1 MHYRYS
7 VLSETGNEIKGLE
20 QGSYQEIRKR
30 LKEKNYYILS
40 LEADFLKSIR
50 FALEKKTV
58 KPQTLAV
65 FFEDLVNMLKT
76 GIAMNEAVSALQESS
91 VEPVLTK
98 ALSGIEYDLA
108 NGFSLAKAFKKTKV
122 FPWLV
127 INMLK
132 VGEKSGS
139 LEQVF
144 DDLAKYYSREAEFL
158 SSLKSAVIYPIV
170 VFCMLVG
177 IMFYV
182 SSNVIP
188 HLEALLPIRGN
199 AYFSTRVLLFLSHF
213 LKDFWFVCLLLP
225 IAGIFIYSRF
235 KKSSI
240 EKAASFYYKIPLVG
254 SIAKDVAFSTL
265 FSNLAVLQR
274 NGINIAEALSL
285 IGDTTSY
292 QFLSKKIQKLK
303 DFIASGLSFWQ
314 ALEKDPFFPSF
325 IYYSIRKGEEMGRLD
340 EYLTSLSRY
349 YFDKVSRRIGVL
361 LSFIQP
367 LLLIFCAAF
376 LLFVVSAFIMP
387 VYSNLSN
394 IAGGNVKF

>member
-7 VLSETGNEIKGLE
+7 VLSETGNEINGIE
-20 QGSYQEIRKR
+20 QGPYSQIEKS
-30 LKEKNYYILS
+30 LKAKNYYILS
-40 LEADFLKSIR
+40 LEADILKSMR
-50 FALEKKTV
+50 FALENKTV
-58 KPQTLAV
+58 KAQTLAV

-98 ALSGIEYDLA
+98 ALSGIEDDLA
-108 NGFSLAKAFKKTKV
+108 NGFSLTKAFEKTKV

-127 INMLK
+127 LNMLK

-144 DDLAKYYSREAEFL
+144 KDLARYYSREAEF
-158 SSLKSAVIYPIV
+158 SRNLKSAVIYPIV

-182 SSNVIP
+182 SFKVIP
-188 HLEALLPIRGN
+188 HLEALLPIGGN
-199 AYFSTRVLLFLSHF
+199 AYFSTRLLLFLSHF
-213 LKDFWFVCLLLP
+213 LRDFWFVCLLFP
-225 IAGIFIYSRF
+225 PAAVFIYSRL
-235 KKSSI
+235 KKSSVERI
-240 EKAASFYYKIPLVG
+240 ASFYYKIPLIG
-254 SIAKDVAFSTL
+254 SVAKDAAFSTL

-285 IGDTTSY
+285 IEETTSY
-292 QFLSKKIQKLK
+292 QFLAKKIQKLK
-303 DFIASGLSFWQ
+303 DFIAGGLSFWQ
-314 ALEKDPFFPSF
+314 AIEKDPFFPSF
-325 IYYSIRKGEEMGRLD
+325 IYYSVRKGEEMGSLD
-340 EYLTSLSRY
+340 EYLQSLSKY
-349 YFDKVSRRIGVL
+349 YFDKVSRRTGVI

-367 LLLIFCAAF
+367 ALLIFCAAI

-387 VYSNLSN
+387 VYGNLSN

>member
-1 MHYRYS
+1 MHYQYS
-7 VLSETGNEIKGLE
+7 VLSETGNEINGIE
-20 QGSYQEIRKR
+20 QGSYSQIKKS
-30 LKEKNYYILS
+30 LKAKNYYILS
-40 LEADFLKSIR
+40 LEADIFKSMR
-50 FALEKKTV
+50 FSLENKTV
-58 KPQTLAV
+58 KAQTLAV

-98 ALSGIEYDLA
+98 ALSGIEDDLA
-108 NGFSLAKAFKKTKV
+108 NGFSLTKAFEKTKV

-127 INMLK
+127 LNMLK

-139 LEQVF
+139 LEQVSE
-144 DDLAKYYSREAEFL
+144 DLARYYSREAEF
-158 SSLKSAVIYPIV
+158 SRNLKSAVIYPIV

-182 SSNVIP
+182 SFKVIP
-188 HLEALLPIRGN
+188 HLEALLPIGGN
-199 AYFSTRVLLFLSHF
+199 AYFSTRLLLFLSHF
-213 LKDFWFVCLLLP
+213 LRDFWFVCLLFP
-225 IAGIFIYSRF
+225 PAAVFIYSRL
-235 KKSSI
+235 KKSSVERI
-240 EKAASFYYKIPLVG
+240 ASFYYKIPLIG
-254 SIAKDVAFSTL
+254 SVAKDAAFSTL

-274 NGINIAEALSL
+274 NGINIADALSL
-285 IGDTTSY
+285 IEETTSY
-292 QFLSKKIQKLK
+292 QFLAKKIQKLK

-314 ALEKDPFFPSF
+314 ALQKDPFFPKLA
-325 IYYSIRKGEEMGRLD
+325 YTTVKKGEEMGALD
-340 EYLTSLSRY
+340 KYLQSLSKY
-349 YFDKVSRRIGVL
+349 YFDKVSRRTGVI

-367 LLLIFCAAF
+367 ALLIFCAAI

>member
-1 MHYRYS
+1 MYYQYS
-7 VLSETGNEIKGLE
+7 VLSETGNEINGIE
-20 QGSYQEIRKR
+20 QGSYSQIKKS
-30 LKEKNYYILS
+30 LKAKNYYILS
-40 LEADFLKSIR
+40 LEADILKSMR
-50 FALEKKTV
+50 FALENKTV
-58 KPQTLAV
+58 KAQTLAV

-98 ALSGIEYDLA
+98 ALSGIEDDLA
-108 NGFSLAKAFKKTKV
+108 NGFSLTKAFEKTKV

-127 INMLK
+127 LNMLK

-144 DDLAKYYSREAEFL
+144 EDLARYYSREAEF
-158 SSLKSAVIYPIV
+158 SRNLKSAVIYPIV

-182 SSNVIP
+182 SFKVIP

-199 AYFSTRVLLFLSHF
+199 AYFSTRLLLFLSHF
-213 LKDFWFVCLLLP
+213 LRDFWFVCLLFP
-225 IAGIFIYSRF
+225 PAAVFIYSRF
-235 KKSSI
+235 KKSSVERI
-240 EKAASFYYKIPLVG
+240 ASFYYKIPLIG
-254 SIAKDVAFSTL
+254 SVAKDAAFSTL

-285 IGDTTSY
+285 IEETTSY
-292 QFLSKKIQKLK
+292 QFLAKKIQKLK
-303 DFIASGLSFWQ
+303 DFIAGGLSFWQ
-314 ALEKDPFFPSF
+314 AIEKDPFFPSF
-325 IYYSIRKGEEMGRLD
+325 IYYSVRKGEEMGSLD
-340 EYLTSLSRY
+340 EYLQSLSKY
-349 YFDKVSRRIGVL
+349 YFDKVSRRTGVI

-367 LLLIFCAAF
+367 ALLIFCAAI

-387 VYSNLSN
+387 VYGNLSN

>member
-1 MHYRYS
+1 MYYQYS
-7 VLSETGNEIKGLE
+7 VLSETGNEINGIE
-20 QGSYQEIRKR
+20 QGSYSQIKKS
-30 LKEKNYYILS
+30 LKAKNYYILS
-40 LEADFLKSIR
+40 LEADIFKSMR
-50 FALEKKTV
+50 FSLENKTV
-58 KPQTLAV
+58 KAQTLAV

-98 ALSGIEYDLA
+98 ALSGIEDDLA
-108 NGFSLAKAFKKTKV
+108 NGFSLTKAFEKTKV

-127 INMLK
+127 LNMLK

-144 DDLAKYYSREAEFL
+144 EDLARYYSREAEF
-158 SSLKSAVIYPIV
+158 SRNLKSAVIYPIV

-182 SSNVIP
+182 SFKVIP

-199 AYFSTRVLLFLSHF
+199 AYFSTRLLLFLSHF
-213 LKDFWFVCLLLP
+213 LKNFWFVCPLLP
-225 IAGIFIYSRF
+225 IAAVFIYSRL
-235 KKSSI
+235 KKSSVERI
-240 EKAASFYYKIPLVG
+240 ASFYYKIPLIG
-254 SIAKDVAFSTL
+254 SVAKDAAFSTL

-285 IGDTTSY
+285 IEETTSY
-292 QFLSKKIQKLK
+292 QFLAKKIQKLK

-314 ALEKDPFFPSF
+314 AIEKDPFFPSF
-325 IYYSIRKGEEMGRLD
+325 IYYSVRKGEEMGALD
-340 EYLTSLSRY
+340 EYLQSLSKY
-349 YFDKVSRRIGVL
+349 YFDKVSRRTGVI

-367 LLLIFCAAF
+367 ALLIFCAAI

-387 VYSNLSN
+387 VYGNLSN

>member
-1 MHYRYS
+1 MYYQYS
-7 VLSETGNEIKGLE
+7 VLSETGNEINGIE
-20 QGSYQEIRKR
+20 QGSYSQIKKS
-30 LKEKNYYILS
+30 LKAKNYYILS
-40 LEADFLKSIR
+40 LEADIFKSMR
-50 FALEKKTV
+50 FSLENKTV
-58 KPQTLAV
+58 KAQTLAV

-98 ALSGIEYDLA
+98 ALSGIEDDLA
-108 NGFSLAKAFKKTKV
+108 NGFSLTKAFEKTKV

-127 INMLK
+127 LNMLK

-144 DDLAKYYSREAEFL
+144 EDLARYYSREAEF
-158 SSLKSAVIYPIV
+158 SRNLKSAVIYPIV

-182 SSNVIP
+182 SFKVIP
-188 HLEALLPIRGN
+188 HLEALLPIGGN
-199 AYFSTRVLLFLSHF
+199 AYFSTRLLLFLSHF
-213 LKDFWFVCLLLP
+213 LRDFWFVCLLFP
-225 IAGIFIYSRF
+225 PAAVFIYSRL
-235 KKSSI
+235 KKSSVERI
-240 EKAASFYYKIPLVG
+240 ASFYYKIPLIG
-254 SIAKDVAFSTL
+254 SVAKDAAFSTL

-285 IGDTTSY
+285 IEETTSY
-292 QFLSKKIQKLK
+292 QFLAKKIQKLK
-303 DFIASGLSFWQ
+303 DFIAGGLSFWQ
-314 ALEKDPFFPSF
+314 AIEKDPFFPSF
-325 IYYSIRKGEEMGRLD
+325 IYYSVRKGEEMGSLD
-340 EYLTSLSRY
+340 EYLQSLSKY
-349 YFDKVSRRIGVL
+349 YFDKVSRRTGVI

-367 LLLIFCAAF
+367 ALLIFCAAI

-387 VYSNLSN
+387 VYGNLSN

>member
-7 VLSETGNEIKGLE
+7 VLSETGNEINGME
-20 QGSYQEIRKR
+20 QGSYPEIRKR

-50 FALEKKTV
+50 YALEKKTV
-58 KPQTLAV
+58 KPQTLAL

-91 VEPVLTK
+91 VEPLLSK

-108 NGFSLAKAFKKTKV
+108 NGFSLAKAFEKTKV

-213 LKDFWFVCLLLP
+213 LKDFWFVCLLFP
-225 IAGIFIYSRF
+225 VAGIFIYSRF

-240 EKAASFYYKIPLVG
+240 ERIADFYYKIPLVG
-254 SIAKDVAFSTL
+254 SIAKDAAFSTF

-285 IGDTTSY
+285 IEETTSY

-303 DFIASGLSFWQ
+303 DYIASGLSFWQ

>member
-1 MHYRYS
+1 MYYKFS
-7 VLSETGNEIKGLE
+7 VLSETGNEIDGIE
-20 QGSYQEIRKR
+20 QGSYSEIKNR
-30 LKEKNYYILS
+30 LREKNYYLLS
-40 LEADFLKSIR
+40 LEADIFKSIR
-50 FALEKKTV
+50 FALKKKTV
-58 KPQTLAV
+58 KAQTLAL

-76 GIAMNEAVSALQESS
+76 GIAINEAVIALQESS
-91 VEPVLTK
+91 IEPVLTK
-98 ALSGIEYDLA
+98 ALSGIEDDLA
-108 NGFSLAKAFKKTKV
+108 KGFSLTQAFQETKV

-127 INMLK
+127 LNMLK

-139 LEQVF
+139 LEQIS

-182 SSNVIP
+182 SFKVIP

-199 AYFSTRVLLFLSHF
+199 AYFSTRLLLFLSHF
-213 LKDFWFVCLLLP
+213 LKNFWFVCLLFP
-225 IAGIFIYSRF
+225 IAAIFIYSRF
-235 KKSSI
+235 KKSSV
-240 EKAASFYYKIPLVG
+240 EKIASFYYKIPLIG
-254 SIAKDVAFSTL
+254 SVAKDAVFSTL

-285 IGDTTSY
+285 IEETTSY
-292 QFLSKKIQKLK
+292 QFLAKKIQKLK
-303 DFIASGLSFWQ
+303 DLIASGLSFWQ
-314 ALEKDPFFPSF
+314 AVEKDPFFPSF
-325 IYYSIRKGEEMGRLD
+325 IYYSIRKGEEMGHLE
-340 EYLTSLSRY
+340 EYLQSLSRY
-349 YFDKVSRRIGVL
+349 YFDKVSRRTRVI

-367 LLLIFCAAF
+367 ALLIFCAAI
-376 LLFVVSAFIMP
+376 LLFIVSAFIMP

>member
-1 MHYRYS
+1 MYYQYS
-7 VLSETGNEIKGLE
+7 VLSETGNEINGIE
-20 QGSYQEIRKR
+20 QGSYSQIKKS
-30 LKEKNYYILS
+30 LKAKNYYILS
-40 LEADFLKSIR
+40 LEADIFKSMR
-50 FALEKKTV
+50 FSLENKTV
-58 KPQTLAV
+58 KAQTLAV

-98 ALSGIEYDLA
+98 ALSGIEDDLA
-108 NGFSLAKAFKKTKV
+108 NGFSLTKAFEKTKV

-127 INMLK
+127 LNMLK

-144 DDLAKYYSREAEFL
+144 EDLARYYSREAEF
-158 SSLKSAVIYPIV
+158 SRNLKSAVIYPIV

-182 SSNVIP
+182 SFKVIP

-199 AYFSTRVLLFLSHF
+199 AYFSTRLLLFLSHF
-213 LKDFWFVCLLLP
+213 LRDFWFVCLLFP
-225 IAGIFIYSRF
+225 PAAVFIYSRL
-235 KKSSI
+235 KKSSVERI
-240 EKAASFYYKIPLVG
+240 ASFYYKIPLIG
-254 SIAKDVAFSTL
+254 SVAKDAAFSTL

-285 IGDTTSY
+285 IEETTSY
-292 QFLSKKIQKLK
+292 QFLAKKIQKLK

-314 ALEKDPFFPSF
+314 AIEKDPFFPSF
-325 IYYSIRKGEEMGRLD
+325 IYYSVRKGEEMGALD
-340 EYLTSLSRY
+340 EYLQSLSKY
-349 YFDKVSRRIGVL
+349 YFDKVSRRTGVI

-367 LLLIFCAAF
+367 ALLIFCAAI

-387 VYSNLSN
+387 VYGNLSN

>member
-20 QGSYQEIRKR
+20 QGSYPEIRKR

-50 FALEKKTV
+50 YALEKKTV
-58 KPQTLAV
+58 KPQTLAL

-91 VEPVLTK
+91 VEPLLSK

-108 NGFSLAKAFKKTKV
+108 NGFSLAKAFEKTKV

-213 LKDFWFVCLLLP
+213 LKDFWFVCILFP

-240 EKAASFYYKIPLVG
+240 EKVASFYSKLPLVG
-254 SIAKDVAFSTL
+254 SIAKDAAFSTL

-285 IGDTTSY
+285 IEETTSY

>member
-1 MHYRYS
+1 MYYQYS
-7 VLSETGNEIKGLE
+7 VLSETGNEINGIE
-20 QGSYQEIRKR
+20 QGSYSQIKKS
-30 LKEKNYYILS
+30 LKAKNYYILS
-40 LEADFLKSIR
+40 LEADIFKSMR
-50 FALEKKTV
+50 FALENKTV
-58 KPQTLAV
+58 KAQTLAV

-76 GIAMNEAVSALQESS
+76 GIAMNEAVVALQESS

-98 ALSGIEYDLA
+98 ALSGIEDDLA
-108 NGFSLAKAFKKTKV
+108 NGFSLTKAFEKTKV

-127 INMLK
+127 LNMLK

-144 DDLAKYYSREAEFL
+144 EDLARYYSREAEF
-158 SSLKSAVIYPIV
+158 SRNLKSAVIYPIV

-182 SSNVIP
+182 SFKVIP

-199 AYFSTRVLLFLSHF
+199 AYFSTRLLLFLSHF
-213 LKDFWFVCLLLP
+213 LRDFWFVCLLFP
-225 IAGIFIYSRF
+225 PAAVFIYSRL
-235 KKSSI
+235 KKSSVERI
-240 EKAASFYYKIPLVG
+240 ASFYYKIPLIG
-254 SIAKDVAFSTL
+254 SVAKDAAFSTL

-285 IGDTTSY
+285 IEETTSY
-292 QFLSKKIQKLK
+292 QFLAKKIQKLK

-314 ALEKDPFFPSF
+314 AIEKDPFFPSF
-325 IYYSIRKGEEMGRLD
+325 IYYSVRKGEEMGALD
-340 EYLTSLSRY
+340 EYLQSLSKY
-349 YFDKVSRRIGVL
+349 YFDKVSRRTGVI

-367 LLLIFCAAF
+367 ALLIFCAAI

-387 VYSNLSN
+387 VYGNLSN

>member
-1 MHYRYS
+1 MYYQYS
-7 VLSETGNEIKGLE
+7 VLSETGNEINGIE
-20 QGSYQEIRKR
+20 QGSYSQIKKS
-30 LKEKNYYILS
+30 LKAKNYYILS
-40 LEADFLKSIR
+40 LEADIFKSMR
-50 FALEKKTV
+50 FSLENKTV
-58 KPQTLAV
+58 KAQTLAV

-98 ALSGIEYDLA
+98 ALSGIEDDLA
-108 NGFSLAKAFKKTKV
+108 NGFSLTKAFEKTKV

-127 INMLK
+127 LNMLK

-144 DDLAKYYSREAEFL
+144 EDLARYYSREAEF
-158 SSLKSAVIYPIV
+158 SRNLKSAVIYPIV

-182 SSNVIP
+182 SFKVIP

-199 AYFSTRVLLFLSHF
+199 AYFSTRLLLFLSHF
-213 LKDFWFVCLLLP
+213 LKNFWFVCPLLP
-225 IAGIFIYSRF
+225 IAAVFIYSRL
-235 KKSSI
+235 KKSSVERI
-240 EKAASFYYKIPLVG
+240 ASFYYKIPLIG
-254 SIAKDVAFSTL
+254 SVAKDAAFSTL

-285 IGDTTSY
+285 IEETTSY
-292 QFLSKKIQKLK
+292 QFLAKKIQKLK
-303 DFIASGLSFWQ
+303 DFIAGGLSFWQ
-314 ALEKDPFFPSF
+314 AIEKDPFFPSF
-325 IYYSIRKGEEMGRLD
+325 IYYSVRKGEEMGALD
-340 EYLTSLSRY
+340 EYLQSLSKY
-349 YFDKVSRRIGVL
+349 YFDKVSRRTGVI

-367 LLLIFCAAF
+367 ALLIFCAAI

-387 VYSNLSN
+387 VYGNLSN

>member
-7 VLSETGNEIKGLE
+7 VLSETGNEINGLE
-20 QGSYQEIRKR
+20 QGSYPEIRKR

-50 FALEKKTV
+50 YALEKKTV
-58 KPQTLAV
+58 KPQTLAL

-91 VEPVLTK
+91 VEPLLSK

-108 NGFSLAKAFKKTKV
+108 NGFSLAKAFEKTKV
-122 FPWLV
+122 FPWLA

-213 LKDFWFVCLLLP
+213 LKDFWFVCLLFP
-225 IAGIFIYSRF
+225 VAGIFIYSRF

-240 EKAASFYYKIPLVG
+240 ERIADFYYKIPLVG
-254 SIAKDVAFSTL
+254 SIAKDAAFSTF

-285 IGDTTSY
+285 IEETTSY

-303 DFIASGLSFWQ
+303 DYIASGLSFWQ

-349 YFDKVSRRIGVL
+349 YFDKVSRRIRVL

>member
-1 MHYRYS
+1 MHYQYS
-7 VLSETGNEIKGLE
+7 VLSETGNEINGIE
-20 QGSYQEIRKR
+20 QGSYSQIKKS
-30 LKEKNYYILS
+30 LKAKNYYILS
-40 LEADFLKSIR
+40 LAADIFKSMR
-50 FALEKKTV
+50 FALENKTV
-58 KPQTLAV
+58 KAQTLAV

-98 ALSGIEYDLA
+98 ALSGIEDDLA
-108 NGFSLAKAFKKTKV
+108 NGFSLTKAFEKTKV

-127 INMLK
+127 LNMLK

-144 DDLAKYYSREAEFL
+144 EDLARYYSREAEF
-158 SSLKSAVIYPIV
+158 SRNLKSAVIYPIV

-182 SSNVIP
+182 SFKVIP

-199 AYFSTRVLLFLSHF
+199 AYFSTRLLLFLSHF
-213 LKDFWFVCLLLP
+213 LKNFWFVCPLLP
-225 IAGIFIYSRF
+225 IAAVFIYSRL
-235 KKSSI
+235 KKSSVERI
-240 EKAASFYYKIPLVG
+240 ASFYYKIPLIG
-254 SIAKDVAFSTL
+254 SVAKDAAFSTL

-285 IGDTTSY
+285 IEETTSY
-292 QFLSKKIQKLK
+292 QFLAKKIQKLK

-314 ALEKDPFFPSF
+314 AVEKDPFFPSF
-325 IYYSIRKGEEMGRLD
+325 IYYSVRKGEEMGSLD
-340 EYLTSLSRY
+340 EYLQSLSKY
-349 YFDKVSRRIGVL
+349 YFDKVSRRTGVI

-367 LLLIFCAAF
+367 ALLIFCAAI

-387 VYSNLSN
+387 VYGNLSN

>member
-7 VLSETGNEIKGLE
+7 VLSETGNEINGIE
-20 QGSYQEIRKR
+20 QGSYSQIKKS
-30 LKEKNYYILS
+30 LKAKNYYILS
-40 LEADFLKSIR
+40 LEADIFKSMR
-50 FALEKKTV
+50 FALENKTV
-58 KPQTLAV
+58 KAQTLAV

-98 ALSGIEYDLA
+98 ALSGIEDDLA
-108 NGFSLAKAFKKTKV
+108 NGFSLTKAFEKTKV

-127 INMLK
+127 LNMLK

-144 DDLAKYYSREAEFL
+144 EDLARYYSREAEF
-158 SSLKSAVIYPIV
+158 SRNLKSAVIYPIV

-182 SSNVIP
+182 SFKVIP
-188 HLEALLPIRGN
+188 HLEALLPIGGN
-199 AYFSTRVLLFLSHF
+199 AYFSTRLLLFLSHF
-213 LKDFWFVCLLLP
+213 LRDFWFVCLLFP
-225 IAGIFIYSRF
+225 PAAVFIYSRL
-235 KKSSI
+235 KKSSVERI
-240 EKAASFYYKIPLVG
+240 ASFYYKIPLIG
-254 SIAKDVAFSTL
+254 SVAKDAAFSTL

-285 IGDTTSY
+285 IEETTSY
-292 QFLSKKIQKLK
+292 QFLAKKIQKLK

-314 ALEKDPFFPSF
+314 AIEKDPFFPSF
-325 IYYSIRKGEEMGRLD
+325 IYYSVRKGEEMGALD
-340 EYLTSLSRY
+340 EYLQSLSKY
-349 YFDKVSRRIGVL
+349 YFDKVSRRTGVI

-367 LLLIFCAAF
+367 ALLIFCAAI

-387 VYSNLSN
+387 VYGNLSN

>member
-20 QGSYQEIRKR
+20 RGSYQEIRKR

-40 LEADFLKSIR
+40 LEVDFFKSIR
-50 FALEKKTV
+50 FALEKKTI

-91 VEPVLTK
+91 VEPLIAK

-108 NGFSLAKAFKKTKV
+108 NGFSLARAFEKTKV

-144 DDLAKYYSREAEFL
+144 EDLAKYYSREASFL
-158 SSLKSAVIYPIV
+158 RSLKSAVIYPII
-170 VFCMLVG
+170 VFCMLIG

-182 SSNVIP
+182 SFKVIP

-199 AYFSTRVLLFLSHF
+199 AYFSTRVLLFLSHS
-213 LKDFWFVCLLLP
+213 LKNFWLVYSLLP
-225 IAGIFIYSRF
+225 MAAVFIYSRF

-254 SIAKDVAFSTL
+254 SIAKDAAFSTL

-274 NGINIAEALSL
+274 NGINIADALSL
-285 IGDTTSY
+285 IEETTSY
-292 QFLSKKIQKLK
+292 QFLAKKVQKLK

-314 ALEKDPFFPSF
+314 AIEKDPFFPSF
-325 IYYSIRKGEEMGRLD
+325 VYYSVRKGEEMGRLD

-387 VYSNLSN
+387 VYSNLSD

>member
-1 MHYRYS
+1 MYYKFS
-7 VLSETGNEIKGLE
+7 VLSETGNEINGIE
-20 QGSYQEIRKR
+20 QGSYSEIKNG
-30 LKEKNYYILS
+30 LKQKNYYILS
-40 LEADFLKSIR
+40 LEADILKSIR
-50 FALEKKTV
+50 FALEKKTI
-58 KPQTLAV
+58 KAQTLAL

-76 GIAMNEAVSALQESS
+76 GIAMNEAVNALQESS

-108 NGFSLAKAFKKTKV
+108 NGFSLAKAIEKTEV

-144 DDLAKYYSREAEFL
+144 EDLAKYYSREAEFL

-182 SSNVIP
+182 SFKVIP

-199 AYFSTRVLLFLSHF
+199 AYFSTRLLLFLSHF
-213 LKDFWFVCLLLP
+213 LRDFWFICLLFPAVL
-225 IAGIFIYSRF
+225 AFIYSRF
-235 KKSSI
+235 KKSPVERI
-240 EKAASFYYKIPLVG
+240 ASFYYKIPLIG
-254 SIAKDVAFSTL
+254 SVAKDAAFSTL

-274 NGINIAEALSL
+274 NGINIADSL
-285 IGDTTSY
+285 GLIAETTAY
-292 QFLSKKIQKLK
+292 KFLAGKIQKLK

-314 ALEKDPFFPSF
+314 AIEKDPFFPSF
-325 IYYSIRKGEEMGRLD
+325 IYYSIRKGEEMGSLD
-340 EYLTSLSRY
+340 EYLTSLSKY
-349 YFDKVSRRIGVL
+349 YFDRVSRRTRVL

-367 LLLIFCAAF
+367 VLLIFCAGV

>member
-1 MHYRYS
+1 MHYQYS
-7 VLSETGNEIKGLE
+7 VLSETGNEINGIE
-20 QGSYQEIRKR
+20 QGSYSQIKKS
-30 LKEKNYYILS
+30 LKAKNYYILS
-40 LEADFLKSIR
+40 LEADIFKSMR
-50 FALEKKTV
+50 FALENKTV
-58 KPQTLAV
+58 KAQTLAV

-98 ALSGIEYDLA
+98 ALSGIEDDLA
-108 NGFSLAKAFKKTKV
+108 NGFSLTKAFEKTKA

-127 INMLK
+127 LNMLK

-144 DDLAKYYSREAEFL
+144 EDLARYYSREAEF
-158 SSLKSAVIYPIV
+158 SRSLKSAVIYPIV

-182 SSNVIP
+182 SFKVIP
-188 HLEALLPIRGN
+188 HLEALLPIEGN
-199 AYFSTRVLLFLSHF
+199 AYFSTRLLLFLSHF
-213 LKDFWFVCLLLP
+213 LRDFWFVCPLLP
-225 IAGIFIYSRF
+225 IAAVFIYSRF
-235 KKSSI
+235 KKSSVERI
-240 EKAASFYYKIPLVG
+240 ASFYYKIPLIG
-254 SIAKDVAFSTL
+254 PLAKDAAFSTL

-285 IGDTTSY
+285 IEETTSY
-292 QFLSKKIQKLK
+292 QFLAKKIQKLK
-303 DFIASGLSFWQ
+303 DFIAGGLSFWQ
-314 ALEKDPFFPSF
+314 AIEKDPFFPSF
-325 IYYSIRKGEEMGRLD
+325 IYYSVKKGEEMGALD
-340 EYLTSLSRY
+340 EYLQSLSKY
-349 YFDKVSRRIGVL
+349 YFDKVSRRTRVI

-367 LLLIFCAAF
+367 ALLIFCAAI

>member
-1 MHYRYS
+1 MHYQYS
-7 VLSETGNEIKGLE
+7 VLSETGNEINGIE
-20 QGSYQEIRKR
+20 QGSYSQIKKS
-30 LKEKNYYILS
+30 LKAKNYYILS
-40 LEADFLKSIR
+40 LEADILKSMR
-50 FALEKKTV
+50 FALENKTV
-58 KPQTLAV
+58 KAQTLAV

-98 ALSGIEYDLA
+98 ALSGIEDDLA
-108 NGFSLAKAFKKTKV
+108 NGFSLTKAFEKTKV

-127 INMLK
+127 LNMLK

-144 DDLAKYYSREAEFL
+144 EDLARYYSREAEF
-158 SSLKSAVIYPIV
+158 SRNLKSAVIYPIV

-182 SSNVIP
+182 SFKVIP
-188 HLEALLPIRGN
+188 HLEALLPIGGN
-199 AYFSTRVLLFLSHF
+199 AYFSTRLLLFLSHF
-213 LKDFWFVCLLLP
+213 LRDFWFVCLLFP
-225 IAGIFIYSRF
+225 PAAVFIYSRL
-235 KKSSI
+235 KKSSVERI
-240 EKAASFYYKIPLVG
+240 ASFYYKIPLIG
-254 SIAKDVAFSTL
+254 SVAKDAAFSTL

-285 IGDTTSY
+285 IEETASY
-292 QFLSKKIQKLK
+292 QFLAKKIQKLK
-303 DFIASGLSFWQ
+303 DFIAGGLSFWQ
-314 ALEKDPFFPSF
+314 AIEKDPFFPSF
-325 IYYSIRKGEEMGRLD
+325 IYYSVRKGEEMGSLD
-340 EYLTSLSRY
+340 EYLQSLSKY
-349 YFDKVSRRIGVL
+349 YFDKVSRRTGVI

-367 LLLIFCAAF
+367 ALLIFCAAI

-387 VYSNLSN
+387 VYGNLSN